1 MSVSIATTILLI
13 FAIVPAYDNA
23 NLGFTEFTTD
33 GDQRAILTKSNADVH
48 VPSRLANGMSAED
61 EVSPLEDGKEELN
74 CTPHSLNDFPKDLFT
89 GEQRKQGAAVLH
101 AFFALYCFLMTAF
114 VCNDYLLPSLDCIC
128 THMKISSDVAGATF
142 LAAASS
148 FPELFVNVIGTFLT
162 ESDLGVGTVMGSAV
176 FDTFA
181 TPACGALSAF
191 HAIQLEWRILTRD
204 CIFNVISVGTLVVIM
219 WDGWIDLYE
228 AIVLVIL
235 LIAYLTIL
243 FCGKYF
249 VRWYNKFVHLFAGS
263 TGGTA
268 FSGEKSP
275 KNTEEPMIDGLY
287 RPYFHGELVAE
298 YRRKSVTSN
307 GARKPSADRG
317 AEAQSHVETAEEYV
331 EPDTPFVWPSGG
343 TLAKIWF
350 SFVWPLKLILFVTVP
365 DSRYKRWKN
374 WYVVTFIMCVLWI
387 AVTSYLVSWMMTV
400 LGDTIGI
407 SDSIM
412 GLTFLAAG
420 GNMPEL
426 ISIVI
431 LSRQGNGNMAMS
443 NTLGANTLDILM
455 CLGVPW
461 SIKTIMTGK
470 SIHIVS
476 GALSYSVLSIIVCVI
491 IFYAVLAL
499 CKYQLNKKVGVICLI
514 LYTIFLVF
522 AILVELN
529 VFFRANLPM
538 C

>member
-1 MSVSIATTILLI
+1 MIINIPTILII
-13 FAIVPAYDNA
+13 FISLVPAYDNA
-23 NLGFTEFTTD
+23 NLGSTEFLIDRNQHEIPTEKD
-33 GDQRAILTKSNADVH
+33 SCCAKEFTKITKISELDDKDK
-48 VPSRLANGMSAED
+48 P
-61 EVSPLEDGKEELN
+61 KEN
-74 CTPHSLNDFPKDLFT
+74 CTPHSLEEFPEDLFT
-89 GEQRKQGAAVLH
+89 AEQRRQGAVALH
-101 AFFALYCFLMTAF
+101 TFFGLYCFLMTAL

-128 THMKISSDVAGATF
+128 TRMKISSDVAGATF

-148 FPELFVNVIGTFLT
+148 FPELFVNIIGTFLT

-191 HAIQLEWRILTRD
+191 HVIQLEWRILTRD

-219 WDGWIDLYE
+219 WDGVIELYE
-228 AIVLVIL
+228 AAILIAL
-235 LIAYLTIL
+235 LIAYLIIL

-249 VRWYNKFVHLFAGS
+249 IRWYKKLARLFTSKTGS
-263 TGGTA
+263 TA
-268 FSGEKSP
+268 FSGDESP
-275 KNTEEPMIDGLY
+275 ENKEEPMTDGLY

-298 YRRKSVTSN
+298 YRKKSLTSN
-307 GARKPSADRG
+307 AVHKTSTDCAV
-317 AEAQSHVETAEEYV
+317 EAQNHVKMTEEYI
-331 EPDTPFVWPSGG
+331 EPNTPFIWPSGDR
-343 TLAKIWF
+343 LAKIWF
-350 SFVWPLKLILFVTVP
+350 WFIWPLRLILFVTVP

-374 WYVVTFIMCVLWI
+374 WYPVTFVMCVTWI
-387 AVTSYLVSWMMTV
+387 AITSYLVSWMMTV
-400 LGDTIGI
+400 LGDTMGI

-431 LSRQGNGNMAMS
+431 LARQGNGNMGMS

-455 CLGVPW
+455 CLGLPW
-461 SIKTIMTGK
+461 LIKTSMTGK
-470 SIHIVS
+470 SVHIVS

-491 IFYAVLAL
+491 IFYTVVAM
-499 CKYQLNKKVGVICLI
+499 CRYQLNKTVGVICLI
-514 LYTIFLVF
+514 LYAIFLVF

-529 VFFRANLPM
+529 VFFHANLPM